1 MTTFLAENPVEGA
14 VLLDDI
20 LLLLCY
26 SVFVR
31 LPERQ
36 QDKMDRR
43 PFLRNRE
50 LSELS
55 PLTQSTPGP
64 SHAAVAPGL
73 TRNHSYGSI
82 LPYLGFLRNSLRR
95 SASSSNQVHTHT
107 VLQVF
112 SRRRNA
118 RWHANL
124 AHPIFIC
131 LHLSARACA
140 NNHLPGAAAP
150 THMGLAHAVCLEFQ
164 CVFACCPHMG
174 TQHPNAT
181 RS

>member
-1 MTTFLAENPVEGA
+1 
-14 VLLDDI
+14 
-20 LLLLCY
+20 
-26 SVFVR
+26 
-31 LPERQ
+31 
-36 QDKMDRR
+36 MDRR

-95 SASSSNQVHTHT
+95 SASSSNQVHAHT
-107 VLQVF
+107 QCCRHF
-112 SRRRNA
+112 PDGGM
-118 RWHANL
+118 L
-124 AHPIFIC
+124 AGTLISPIPSSSVYI
-131 LHLSARACA
+131 SARACA

-150 THMGLAHAVCLEFQ
+150 HIWGLHTRFVWNFS
-164 CVFACCPHMG
+164 VFACCPHMG
-174 TQHPNAT
+174 TAPERDPIVVAERCGLCGRCGCVVPACT
-181 RS
+181 RPQPTRMTWRLFY